1 MKKVFLLLLIL
12 LIACSGSEDTAD
24 ITADTKA
31 ETEDVLVPPPA
42 PILENPTENVKL
54 LSRRFL
60 FYEGMRTNTYFGL
73 PGVERLKREKPKLIT
88 PEEDTPMVTS
98 AGEPTNVYRVR
109 NGHLTQEE
117 IVSQEPLY
125 HLVWVDLND
134 EIVLM
139 NVLENRIKYIPYDEA
154 MDQAFDNLTPEQK
167 AREDELWAEYRA
179 TWDALPEDIQEKLK
193 TKEGHE
199 LWIEIFPEGDPSN
212 QWLREIN
219 PQPFDIRHHGRGK
232 LLWGPHSDFGDEIEV
247 VIKYRFTLEVIR
259 RNRAGHPIFESAVD
273 MILVDVKKN
282 ISRPHIIYRPA
293 HFQ

>member
-1 MKKVFLLLLIL
+1 MRMDPQILTIQITEGYKRVKSIMKPNLTNPKSTNSEKSEVNYCEKVFLLLLIL
-12 LIACSGSEDTAD
+12 FMACSGSEDTAD
-24 ITADTKA
+24 TTA
-31 ETEDVLVPPPA
+31 ENEDVLVPPPA
-42 PILENPTENVKL
+42 PILENPTESVKL

-73 PGVERLKREKPKLIT
+73 PGVERLKRENPKLIT

-98 AGEPTNVYRVR
+98 VGEPTNVYRVR

-167 AREDELWAEYRA
+167 AREDELWLN
-179 TWDALPEDIQEKLK
+179 TGQHGMHSLK
-193 TKEGHE
+193 TFK
-199 LWIEIFPEGDPSN
+199 
-212 QWLREIN
+212 
-219 PQPFDIRHHGRGK
+219 
-232 LLWGPHSDFGDEIEV
+232 
-247 VIKYRFTLEVIR
+247 
-259 RNRAGHPIFESAVD
+259 RN
-273 MILVDVKKN
+273 
-282 ISRPHIIYRPA
+282 
-293 HFQ
+293 